1 MARPHLK
8 DAWSHLAR
16 LDQLSPG
23 RAHSARTSD
32 YLARLCDALQPGQRL
47 VLTSDGPRAATL
59 EEEDH
64 DLVRIVIR
72 SLNLDPKSDS
82 TRQARVLDETERTVI
97 VSTDHP
103 DASWAWV
110 YVVSPARDVWLRAFV
125 GSAASRAEAERLV
138 VEQVSQTKA
147 ATPGS
152 DAR

>member
-8 DAWSHLAR
+8 DAWSLLAQT
-16 LDQLSPG
+16 DQLSPS
-23 RAHSARTSD
+23 RAHGARTST

-59 EEEDH
+59 AEEDH
-64 DLVRIVIR
+64 DLVRIVIQAMQR
-72 SLNLDPKSDS
+72 VVDS
-82 TRQARVLDETERTVI
+82 STLRARVLDETERTVI

-138 VEQVSQTKA
+138 VEM
-147 ATPGS
+147 G
-152 DAR
+152 

>member
-16 LDQLSPG
+16 LDQLSPS
-23 RAHSARTSD
+23 RAHGARTST

-64 DLVRIVIR
+64 DLVRIVIQAMQR
-72 SLNLDPKSDS
+72 VVDS
-82 TRQARVLDETERTVI
+82 STLRARVLDETERTVI

-110 YVVSPARDVWLRAFV
+110 YVVSPGRALWLRACA

>member
-8 DAWSHLAR
+8 DAWSLLAQTG
-16 LDQLSPG
+16 QLSPS
-23 RAHSARTSD
+23 RAHGARTST

-64 DLVRIVIR
+64 DLVRIVIQAMQR
-72 SLNLDPKSDS
+72 VVDS
-82 TRQARVLDETERTVI
+82 STLRARVLDETERTVI

>member
-8 DAWSHLAR
+8 DAWSLLAQTG
-16 LDQLSPG
+16 QLSPS
-23 RAHSARTSD
+23 RAHGARTST

-64 DLVRIVIR
+64 DLVRIVIQAMQR
-72 SLNLDPKSDS
+72 VVDS
-82 TRQARVLDETERTVI
+82 STLRARVLDETERTVI

-110 YVVSPARDVWLRAFV
+110 YVVSPGRALWLRACA